1 MAEYRT
7 EEEQIELLKNWWKES
22 GTSTVVGV
30 VIALSGWLC
39 WTAWQNYNVT
49 QVEVAAGLY
58 QELSVGQEGDA
69 SADLVKEKELTSKL
83 IESHSDSVYMVF
95 ANLQLAKSFMDSG
108 DLKEAN
114 ASLLLAK
121 ATADSLDSELS
132 TLISIRLA
140 RVQIAQ
146 ADYAAALATVNAIKN
161 SGIIAGYPMINF
173 KATLLDGSY
182 HDVDSSVLAF
192 EIAAKAAFR
201 EGMPLAGPKLLEPI
215 MKVEVVTPEEYMGDI
230 IGDLNSRRGQ
240 VTSMDNRGNAKVISA
255 NVPLAE
261 MFGYVNTLRS
271 QSQGRASFSM
281 DLDSYA
287 QVPQHVVDAI
297 LLKQQG
303 KNKP

>member
-108 DLKEAN
+108 DLKAAN

-121 ATADSLDSELS
+121 ATADSLDSELA
-132 TLISIRLA
+132 TLIAIRLA

-161 SGIIAGYPMINF
+161 SGEF
-173 KATLLDGSY
+173 E
-182 HDVDSSVLAF
+182 SVLL
-192 EIAAKAAFR
+192 EIKGDILFLQGQLSLAAESYKSALKLIDASVVQGR
-201 EGMPLAGPKLLEPI
+201 KQDVELKLADFSLGST
-215 MKVEVVTPEEYMGDI
+215 VEVEVAP
-230 IGDLNSRRGQ
+230 S
-240 VTSMDNRGNAKVISA
+240 GNGS
-255 NVPLAE
+255 
-261 MFGYVNTLRS
+261 
-271 QSQGRASFSM
+271 
-281 DLDSYA
+281 
-287 QVPQHVVDAI
+287 
-297 LLKQQG
+297 
-303 KNKP
+303 

>member
-1 MAEYRT
+1 
-7 EEEQIELLKNWWKES
+7 
-22 GTSTVVGV
+22 
-30 VIALSGWLC
+30 
-39 WTAWQNYNVT
+39 
-49 QVEVAAGLY
+49 
-58 QELSVGQEGDA
+58 
-69 SADLVKEKELTSKL
+69 
-83 IESHSDSVYMVF
+83 
-95 ANLQLAKSFMDSG
+95 
-108 DLKEAN
+108 
-114 ASLLLAK
+114 
-121 ATADSLDSELS
+121 
-132 TLISIRLA
+132 
-140 RVQIAQ
+140 
-146 ADYAAALATVNAIKN
+146 
-161 SGIIAGYPMINF
+161 
-173 KATLLDGSY
+173 
-182 HDVDSSVLAF
+182 VLAF

-287 QVPQHVVDAI
+287 QVPQHVVDTI

-303 KNKP
+303 KK

>member
-1 MAEYRT
+1 MG
-7 EEEQIELLKNWWKES
+7 ELHLEILVDRMKREFKVEAN
-22 GTSTVVGV
+22 VG
-30 VIALSGWLC
+30 AP
-39 WTAWQNYNVT
+39 
-49 QVEVAAGLY
+49 EVAYCETITKSYEVDYTHKKQSGGAG
-58 QELSVGQEGDA
+58 QFA
-69 SADLVKEKELTSKL
+69 KVKILFEP
-83 IESHSDSVYMVF
+83 
-95 ANLQLAKSFMDSG
+95 
-108 DLKEAN
+108 
-114 ASLLLAK
+114 
-121 ATADSLDSELS
+121 
-132 TLISIRLA
+132 
-140 RVQIAQ
+140 
-146 ADYAAALATVNAIKN
+146 AALGEGFIFESKIVGGAIPKEYIPGVEKGLTAIKN

-287 QVPQHVVDAI
+287 QVPQHVVDMI

-303 KNKP
+303 KK